1 MSDLTFTSPAWLWLL
16 VPVVAL
22 AAIYVGMQLNRRR
35 YAVRF
40 TNLHLLDKVAPRRP
54 GWRRHVPAG
63 LFLVAMLALALAMAR
78 PAGEVRVPRERATIV
93 LAIDTSLSMEADDVA
108 PNRME
113 AAKQAALD
121 FLAQLPRTINVGLVS
136 FNGIAR
142 IDVEPT
148 VDRERVEAAVTALE
162 LGEGTAIGEAIFA
175 SLSALEDVPQP
186 ASGDEEDKVPG
197 RIVLLSDGETTV
209 GRSNVEA
216 VTAANEADIPVST
229 IAFGTPQGEIEI
241 DGERM
246 SVAVNE
252 SALEDIALDTGGSF
266 HTAVSEDELRQVYED
281 IGSSIGFVTEEQD
294 VTYRFVGFAILPLL
308 AAAGLSLIWFA
319 RLP

>member
-1 MSDLTFTSPAWLWLL
+1 VTGITFTSPGWLWLL
-16 VPVVAL
+16 LPVAALVA
-22 AAIYVGMQLNRRR
+22 AYVAMQLRRR
-35 YAVRF
+35 HYAVRF

-63 LFLVAMLALALAMAR
+63 LFILAMLLLSLAMAR
-78 PAGEVRVPRERATIV
+78 PAGEVQVPRERATIV

-113 AAKQAALD
+113 AAKEAALD
-121 FLAQLPRTINVGLVS
+121 FLEQLPRTINVGLVS

-148 VDRERVEAAVTALE
+148 VDRERVASAVSALE

-175 SLSALEDVPQP
+175 SLTALEDVPQP
-186 ASGDEEDKVPG
+186 ADGEEADEVPG

-209 GRSNVEA
+209 GRSNEEA

-266 HTAVSEDELRQVYED
+266 HTAISEEELGQVYED

-294 VTYRFVGFAILPLL
+294 VTYRFVGFALLPLL
-308 AAAGLSLIWFA
+308 AAAGLSLIWFS